1 MKPPI
6 SIDVRTDNR
15 QTCTLHVRGASDEK
29 PVTIDINDDGNLY
42 QGLHRLRPALELT
55 INMILASH
63 GIVPDAPPSVDP
75 EAPADAPT
83 ETPPAES

>member
-15 QTCTLHVRGASDEK
+15 QTCTLHVKGAGDAEG
-29 PVTIDINDDGNLY
+29 VTLEVNAEGNLY
-42 QGLHRLRPALELT
+42 QGIHRLRPALELA

-75 EAPADAPT
+75 ETPADAPT
-83 ETPPAES
+83 ETPPAEP